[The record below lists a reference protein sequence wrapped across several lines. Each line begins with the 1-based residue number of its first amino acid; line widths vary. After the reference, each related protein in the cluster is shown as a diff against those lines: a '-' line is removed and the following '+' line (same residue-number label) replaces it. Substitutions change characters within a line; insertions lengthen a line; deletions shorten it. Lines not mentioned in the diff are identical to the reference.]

1 MARGVIVRSKRDRFS
16 LGFCDQISVNSTARG
31 IAYVSVWV
39 LIWGTVASLMDSML
53 LIGDVY
59 ETGSSGQA
67 VTFLAYAAATVV
79 LATRFSNRFLKS
91 DDSSAEE
98 PEAEPSEASKQE

>member
-1 MARGVIVRSKRDRFS
+1 M
-16 LGFCDQISVNSTARG
+16 LWDQLSVNSTVRG
-31 IAYVSVWV
+31 ITYVSVWV

-59 ETGSSGQA
+59 ESGSSGQI

-79 LATRFSNRFLKS
+79 LATRFASRFLKS
-91 DDSSAEE
+91 SESIENDS
-98 PEAEPSEASKQE
+98 PEASEAANQK

>member
-1 MARGVIVRSKRDRFS
+1 VDIDRSKTDRNS
-16 LGFCDQISVNSTARG
+16 LWFWDRVIVNSTVRG
-31 IAYVSVWV
+31 IVYVSVWV

-79 LATRFSNRFLKS
+79 LATRFSSRFLTAS
-91 DDSSAEE
+91 G
-98 PEAEPSEASKQE
+98 SEAIAPDAEDSETADQK

>member
-1 MARGVIVRSKRDRFS
+1 M
-16 LGFCDQISVNSTARG
+16 
-31 IAYVSVWV
+31 SVWV

-59 ETGSSGQA
+59 ATGSSGQA

-79 LATRFSNRFLKS
+79 LATRLSSRFLMT
-91 DDSSAEE
+91 
-98 PEAEPSEASKQE
+98 PGSEAMAPDAKDSETTNEQ